1 MNVTINDIARATGLS
16 TATISKYINHKKI
29 REENRI
35 LIERAIQE
43 LGYTPNRN
51 AQLLRA
57 KNTHTIGI
65 LISDLGN
72 YFWGEL
78 VNSIIKHFTDHGY
91 TVIVCSFFF
100 EHQKEIDT
108 IQDIISQHFAGVIML
123 PSCWHDDLYRLL
135 QNAGIPVVMLD
146 QIPASM
152 RHFPVDCVIS
162 DNYKGG
168 ALLAEHLLEK
178 GHTKV
183 WIMEQYLDAYTI
195 EQRIQGFVDV
205 YQKNGID
212 LLKQQDSFPPV
223 SFGSTAETV
232 IQSNLHFQK
241 LIDSSDPPTA
251 VFFDC
256 YLSAMGGL
264 SAASQAR
271 ISVPQDISFV
281 CFDDDPLF
289 KTMSAAMTC
298 VSQDLTS
305 IGKHAVELLL
315 KRIHGNNY
323 SARLEKRGL
332 SKNRHA
338 GCCIPP
344 ATLCKRPVRA
354 QQYNIRKGLIYE
366 CNHQGHCQRNW
377 PGTGHHFK
385 IYQRRNCTAA
395 KQKADRRSDPETE
408 LRSTKHGPGT
418 SFLQD
423 LPYRSGIR
431 SSQYSA

>member
-1 MNVTINDIARATGLS
+1 MYQNRRFYMNVTINDIARATGLS

-35 LIERAIQE
+35 LIEKAIQE

-108 IQDIISQHFAGVIML
+108 IQDIISQHFDGVIML
-123 PSCWHDDLYRLL
+123 PSCWHDDLYQLL
-135 QNAGIPVVMLD
+135 QNAGIPVVLLD

-183 WIMEQYLDAYTI
+183 WIMEQYLDSYTI

-223 SFGSTAETV
+223 S
-232 IQSNLHFQK
+232 
-241 LIDSSDPPTA
+241 
-251 VFFDC
+251 
-256 YLSAMGGL
+256 
-264 SAASQAR
+264 
-271 ISVPQDISFV
+271 PQDISFV

-289 KTMSAAMTC
+289 KTMSATMTC

-305 IGKHAVELLL
+305 MGKHAVELLL
-315 KRIHGNNY
+315 KRIHGDY
-323 SARLEKRGL
+323 TDF
-332 SKNRHA
+332 
-338 GCCIPP
+338 P
-344 ATLCKRPVRA
+344 
-354 QQYNIRKGLIYE
+354 
-366 CNHQGHCQRNW
+366 
-377 PGTGHHFK
+377 K
-385 IYQRRNCTAA
+385 I
-395 KQKADRRSDPETE
+395 DMLDVVFHPRRSVKDLSEHN
-408 LRSTKHGPGT
+408 STA
-418 SFLQD
+418 
-423 LPYRSGIR
+423 SGKD
-431 SSQYSA
+431 

>member
-35 LIERAIQE
+35 LIEKAIQE

-108 IQDIISQHFAGVIML
+108 IQDIISQHFDGVIML
-123 PSCWHDDLYRLL
+123 PSCWHDDLYQLL

-162 DNYKGG
+162 DNYRGG

-183 WIMEQYLDAYTI
+183 WIMEQYLDSYPI
-195 EQRIQGFVDV
+195 EQR
-205 YQKNGID
+205 
-212 LLKQQDSFPPV
+212 
-223 SFGSTAETV
+223 
-232 IQSNLHFQK
+232 HFQK

-256 YLSAMGGL
+256 YLSTMGGL

-305 IGKHAVELLL
+305 MGKHAVELLL
-315 KRIHGNNY
+315 KRIHGDY
-323 SARLEKRGL
+323 TDF
-332 SKNRHA
+332 
-338 GCCIPP
+338 P
-344 ATLCKRPVRA
+344 
-354 QQYNIRKGLIYE
+354 
-366 CNHQGHCQRNW
+366 
-377 PGTGHHFK
+377 K
-385 IYQRRNCTAA
+385 I
-395 KQKADRRSDPETE
+395 DMLDVVFHPRRSVKDLSEHN
-408 LRSTKHGPGT
+408 STA
-418 SFLQD
+418 
-423 LPYRSGIR
+423 SGKD
-431 SSQYSA
+431 

>member
-35 LIERAIQE
+35 LIEKAIQE

-108 IQDIISQHFAGVIML
+108 IQDIISQHFDGVIML
-123 PSCWHDDLYRLL
+123 PSCWHDDLYQLL
-135 QNAGIPVVMLD
+135 QNAGIPVVLLD

-162 DNYKGG
+162 DNYRGG
-168 ALLAEHLLEK
+168 SLLAEHLLEK

-212 LLKQQDSFPPV
+212 LLKQQDSFPLFLLLPLQKR
-223 SFGSTAETV
+223 SSRAACISRSLLILPIPLLLFFLTAISPQWV
-232 IQSNLHFQK
+232 
-241 LIDSSDPPTA
+241 
-251 VFFDC
+251 V
-256 YLSAMGGL
+256 L

-289 KTMSAAMTC
+289 KTMSATMTC

-305 IGKHAVELLL
+305 MGKHAVELLL
-315 KRIHGNNY
+315 KRIHGDY
-323 SARLEKRGL
+323 TDF
-332 SKNRHA
+332 
-338 GCCIPP
+338 P
-344 ATLCKRPVRA
+344 
-354 QQYNIRKGLIYE
+354 
-366 CNHQGHCQRNW
+366 
-377 PGTGHHFK
+377 K
-385 IYQRRNCTAA
+385 I
-395 KQKADRRSDPETE
+395 DMLDVVFHPRRSVKDLSEHN
-408 LRSTKHGPGT
+408 STA
-418 SFLQD
+418 
-423 LPYRSGIR
+423 SGKD
-431 SSQYSA
+431 

>member
-1 MNVTINDIARATGLS
+1 
-16 TATISKYINHKKI
+16 
-29 REENRI
+29 
-35 LIERAIQE
+35 
-43 LGYTPNRN
+43 
-51 AQLLRA
+51 
-57 KNTHTIGI
+57 
-65 LISDLGN
+65 
-72 YFWGEL
+72 
-78 VNSIIKHFTDHGY
+78 
-91 TVIVCSFFF
+91 
-100 EHQKEIDT
+100 
-108 IQDIISQHFAGVIML
+108 ML
-123 PSCWHDDLYRLL
+123 PSCWHDDLYQLL

-162 DNYKGG
+162 DNYRGG

-195 EQRIQGFVDV
+195 EQRIRGFVDV

-271 ISVPQDISFV
+271 LSVPQDISFV

-289 KTMSAAMTC
+289 KTMSATMTC
-298 VSQDLTS
+298 VSQDLTN

-315 KRIHGNNY
+315 KRIHGDYTDFPKIDMLDVVFHPRLSVKDLSGHN
-323 SARLEKRGL
+323 SA
-332 SKNRHA
+332 
-338 GCCIPP
+338 
-344 ATLCKRPVRA
+344 
-354 QQYNIRKGLIYE
+354 
-366 CNHQGHCQRNW
+366 
-377 PGTGHHFK
+377 
-385 IYQRRNCTAA
+385 
-395 KQKADRRSDPETE
+395 
-408 LRSTKHGPGT
+408 T
-418 SFLQD
+418 SGKD
-423 LPYRSGIR
+423 
-431 SSQYSA
+431 

>member
-1 MNVTINDIARATGLS
+1 MHQNRRLYMNVTINDIARATGLS

-35 LIERAIQE
+35 LIEKAIQE

-108 IQDIISQHFAGVIML
+108 IQDIISQHFDGVIML
-123 PSCWHDDLYRLL
+123 PSCWHDDLYQLL

-162 DNYKGG
+162 DNYRGG

-183 WIMEQYLDAYTI
+183 WIMEQYLDSYTI

-223 SFGSTAETV
+223 SFGSTAET
-232 IQSNLHFQK
+232 ITQSNLHFQK

-251 VFFDC
+251 VF
-256 YLSAMGGL
+256 LTA
-264 SAASQAR
+264 
-271 ISVPQDISFV
+271 ISPQW
-281 CFDDDPLF
+281 
-289 KTMSAAMTC
+289 
-298 VSQDLTS
+298 
-305 IGKHAVELLL
+305 AV
-315 KRIHGNNY
+315 
-323 SARLEKRGL
+323 
-332 SKNRHA
+332 
-338 GCCIPP
+338 
-344 ATLCKRPVRA
+344 
-354 QQYNIRKGLIYE
+354 
-366 CNHQGHCQRNW
+366 
-377 PGTGHHFK
+377 
-385 IYQRRNCTAA
+385 
-395 KQKADRRSDPETE
+395 
-408 LRSTKHGPGT
+408 
-418 SFLQD
+418 
-423 LPYRSGIR
+423 
-431 SSQYSA
+431 

>member
-35 LIERAIQE
+35 LIEKAIQE

-108 IQDIISQHFAGVIML
+108 IQDIISQHFDGVIML
-123 PSCWHDDLYRLL
+123 PSCWHDDLYQLL

-162 DNYKGG
+162 DNYRGG

-183 WIMEQYLDAYTI
+183 WIMEQYLDSYTI

-223 SFGSTAETV
+223 SFGSTAET
-232 IQSNLHFQK
+232 ITQSNLHFQK

-264 SAASQAR
+264 SAAGGMMR
-271 ISVPQDISFV
+271 FV
-281 CFDDDPLF
+281 GFAVLLKIMLSNDLWGWLLGGFATALLF
-289 KTMSAAMTC
+289 GNVEATASACLILVAFIG
-298 VSQDLTS
+298 VAIALLDFKITS
-305 IGKHAVELLL
+305 IETKA
-315 KRIHGNNY
+315 
-323 SARLEKRGL
+323 
-332 SKNRHA
+332 
-338 GCCIPP
+338 
-344 ATLCKRPVRA
+344 A
-354 QQYNIRKGLIYE
+354 QG
-366 CNHQGHCQRNW
+366 GV
-377 PGTGHHFK
+377 
-385 IYQRRNCTAA
+385 
-395 KQKADRRSDPETE
+395 SD
-408 LRSTKHGPGT
+408 
-418 SFLQD
+418 
-423 LPYRSGIR
+423 GI
-431 SSQYSA
+431 

>member
-35 LIERAIQE
+35 LIEKAIQE

-108 IQDIISQHFAGVIML
+108 IQD
-123 PSCWHDDLYRLL
+123 
-135 QNAGIPVVMLD
+135 AGIPVVMLD

-162 DNYKGG
+162 DNYRGG

-183 WIMEQYLDAYTI
+183 WIMEQYLDSYTI

-223 SFGSTAETV
+223 SFGSTAET
-232 IQSNLHFQK
+232 ITQSNLHFQK

-289 KTMSAAMTC
+289 KTMSATMTC

-305 IGKHAVELLL
+305 MGKHAVELLL
-315 KRIHGNNY
+315 KRIHGDY
-323 SARLEKRGL
+323 TDFPKIDMLDVVFHPRCSVKDL
-332 SKNRHA
+332 SEHNS
-338 GCCIPP
+338 
-344 ATLCKRPVRA
+344 
-354 QQYNIRKGLIYE
+354 
-366 CNHQGHCQRNW
+366 
-377 PGTGHHFK
+377 
-385 IYQRRNCTAA
+385 TA
-395 KQKADRRSDPETE
+395 
-408 LRSTKHGPGT
+408 
-418 SFLQD
+418 
-423 LPYRSGIR
+423 SGKD
-431 SSQYSA
+431 